1 MHSLLLLHDL
11 LGHLPRVLPT
21 LRRPRSLALRH
32 VRHARRATSSLHV
45 EGTLVER
52 GDISLV
58 VGA

>member
-1 MHSLLLLHDL
+1 
-11 LGHLPRVLPT
+11 
-21 LRRPRSLALRH
+21 